1 MSKTTAGDG
10 KVVSIHYTLRDDD
23 GDVLD
28 SSTGSEPLEYLHG
41 GGNIVPGLENAMAGK
56 AVGEKFKVTVAPAD
70 GYGDVQGDGPR
81 KVPKTAFPDDAELE
95 DGMQLFV
102 RGPDG
107 EPFPV
112 WVVGIHDDHVLLDA
126 NHPLAGENL
135 HFEVE
140 VIAIRAA
147 TKEEVEHGHPHG
159 PDGHHHH

>member
-41 GGNIVPGLENAMAGK
+41 GGNIVPGLENAMTGK

-70 GYGDVQGDGPR
+70 GYGEVQGDGPR

-107 EPFPV
+107 VSRPYKAV
-112 WVVGIHDDHVLLDA
+112 HV
-126 NHPLAGENL
+126 PLRAGRIIGGREG
-135 HFEVE
+135 
-140 VIAIRAA
+140 
-147 TKEEVEHGHPHG
+147 TW
-159 PDGHHHH
+159 